1 MEETDQ
7 MQNDNFY
14 RDIGISSDLK
24 ITSNDFRKK
33 QCERKRKLFAYI
45 LAWYN
50 QVCNFI
56 MIIL

>member
-1 MEETDQ
+1 MEERDQ

-33 QCERKRKLFAYI
+33 QCERKEKTICLYSG
-45 LAWYN
+45 L
-50 QVCNFI
+50 V
-56 MIIL
+56 

>member
-33 QCERKRKLFAYI
+33 QCERKRKLFI
-45 LAWYN
+45 FWLG
-50 QVCNFI
+50 
-56 MIIL
+56 IIRCVIS